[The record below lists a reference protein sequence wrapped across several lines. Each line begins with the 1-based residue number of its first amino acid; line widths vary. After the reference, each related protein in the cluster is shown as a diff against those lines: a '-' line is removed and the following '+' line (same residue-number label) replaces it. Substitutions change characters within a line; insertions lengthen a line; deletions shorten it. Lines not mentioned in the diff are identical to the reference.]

1 MLKKK
6 LKRTRMMLMIIC
18 LVLVAAFATIFL
30 FKKKYDGA
38 YAKNGQ
44 LTTQINQ
51 NTRTVYVATQDIST
65 GDQLVDGVNVAQ
77 QEMLN
82 GMDDTLFATED
93 DLGYAALIDIPTGSA
108 VQKNMVAQ
116 QEITDDERIVEVS
129 SVNLTTT
136 QHSNDVVDI
145 RILFPDGEDY
155 ILLSKQT
162 IRNLNGTTFQLQLT
176 EDELLTFN
184 SAIVDAYTY
193 GAKLYTTKYISSQI
207 QQDATPFYPVKQ
219 ETLDLIN
226 SDPNIVE
233 IASETLN
240 AQARQNLDER
250 MALLSDTTGD
260 VDFSRNLEV
269 TSPSGDN
276 EEGIEEG
283 ESSISDTEDAE
294 DVETAET
301 AEEAQEDMDST
312 ESEDSATSA
321 ETAGSTA
328 ASY

>member
-269 TSPSGDN
+269 TSPSEDT

-283 ESSISDTEDAE
+283 EDSISGTEDAE
-294 DVETAET
+294 AAET
-301 AEEAQEDMDST
+301 ADEVQEETDNA
-312 ESEDSATSA
+312 ESEDSAESA
-321 ETAGSTA
+321 ETAGSAA